1 MEYDVIVMGGGPA
14 GATTATLAAQGG
26 RSVALLE
33 RHQEPPFKIG
43 ESLMPAT
50 YWTLDRLGVLPRMRE
65 SFFPKKYSVQFF
77 SKDGR
82 GSAPFYFFEND
93 DHESSQ
99 TWQVLRSELDG
110 MLLDNAREH
119 GVDVHMGTRVQE
131 VLFEGS
137 KAVGVR
143 AEGPDGETREM
154 ACRVVIDATG
164 QSALLARRLGIRE
177 VDPCLRHVSY
187 YTHFEGAHR
196 DEGVDEGATLILH
209 TDTQDAWFWYIPLP
223 EDRVSV
229 GVVGPIPHLIQGR
242 SSDPQTVFDEELE
255 HCPAVKERLDGAT
268 QVMDVQVAKDFSYK
282 AEKIAGDGWILA
294 GDAYGFLDPIYSS
307 GVFLA
312 LKSGEYAADAALA
325 ALEEGDVSEASLRRH
340 EAEYVEGMEA
350 LKRLVYAFYDPGF
363 SFAGFLKKHP
373 EHREPIID
381 LLVGN
386 VYRKNVDDLL
396 ESLDAWWT
404 ERSDELPEPRPV
416 AAAS

>member
-1 MEYDVIVMGGGPA
+1 MKHDVIVIGGGPA
-14 GATTATLAAQGG
+14 GATAATVVAQGG
-26 RSVALLE
+26 RCVALLE
-33 RHQEPPFKIG
+33 RHEEPPFKIG

-65 SFFPKKYSVQFF
+65 SFFPQKYSVQFF
-77 SKDGR
+77 SKSGR
-82 GSAPFYFFEND
+82 ASSPFYFFEND

-99 TWQVLRSELDG
+99 TWQVLRSEFDRL
-110 MLLDNAREH
+110 LLDNAREH

-143 AEGPDGETREM
+143 VQGPDGETREM

-164 QSALLARRLGIRE
+164 QSAFLARRLGLRE
-177 VDPCLRHVSY
+177 VDPCLKHVSF

-209 TDTQDAWFWYIPLP
+209 TRTQDAWFWYIPLP

-229 GVVGPIPHLIQGR
+229 GVVGPIPHLIEGR
-242 SSDPQTVFDEELE
+242 SNDPQTVFDEELAC
-255 HCPAVKERLDGAT
+255 CPPVQERLEGAT
-268 QVMDVQVAKDFSYK
+268 QVMDVKVAKDFSYK
-282 AEKIAGDGWILA
+282 SQKIAGDGWILA
-294 GDAYGFLDPIYSS
+294 GDAFGFLDPIYSS

-312 LKSGEYAADAALA
+312 LKSGELAADTTLA
-325 ALEEGDVSEASLRRH
+325 ALEEDDVSEASLRRH
-340 EAEYVEGMEA
+340 EGEYVRGMEA
-350 LKRLVYAFYDPGF
+350 LKKLVRAFYDPSF
-363 SFAGFLKKHP
+363 SFAGFLKRHP
-373 EHREPIID
+373 EHREPVID

-386 VYRKNVDDLL
+386 VYRKNVDGLL
-396 ESLDAWWT
+396 EALDAWWA
-404 ERSDELPEPRPV
+404 ERRDDLPEPRPA